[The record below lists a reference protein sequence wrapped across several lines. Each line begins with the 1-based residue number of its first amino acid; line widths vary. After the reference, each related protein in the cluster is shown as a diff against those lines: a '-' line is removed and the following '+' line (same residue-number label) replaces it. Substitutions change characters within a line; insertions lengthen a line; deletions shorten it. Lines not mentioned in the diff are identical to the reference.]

1 MEVSKTLPTAALTC
15 IQDPINISFIDNVQP
30 HYLGGCLL
38 QGICEQFYTAAYILS
53 VVSPLVSLHKPNS
66 PSKEDC
72 GLEKIT
78 SFFCLDLP
86 ADTEVLKELRE
97 HINKLHAIQSHFH
110 KSPPK
115 RSWESTH
122 KENIDSI

>member
-1 MEVSKTLPTAALTC
+1 MEVSKALPTVALTS

-53 VVSPLVSLHKPNS
+53 VVSPLVSLLKPNS
-66 PSKEDC
+66 SSKEDC

-78 SFFCLDLP
+78 SFLL
-86 ADTEVLKELRE
+86 
-97 HINKLHAIQSHFH
+97 SG
-110 KSPPK
+110 
-115 RSWESTH
+115 STC
-122 KENIDSI
+122 